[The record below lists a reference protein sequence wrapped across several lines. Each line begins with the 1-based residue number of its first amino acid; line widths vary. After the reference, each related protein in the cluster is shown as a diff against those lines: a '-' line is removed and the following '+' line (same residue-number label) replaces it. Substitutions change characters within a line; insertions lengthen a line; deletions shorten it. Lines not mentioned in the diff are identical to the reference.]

1 MRPPPIRRQE
11 AIEVYGNSYGRL
23 YNDAVASPSGAPGRY
38 LRWKWSSPGVVV
50 VPRWADS
57 VALIPA
63 FRYPIGDISWEF
75 PRGSREPDEPIEQ
88 AAARELSEETG
99 LSAAGTKALGVL
111 YPDTGLIESSIA
123 VVEAYVTSSAF
134 GDQSPET
141 MESISE
147 PAWFSASE
155 LRKAIAEQKVRCAIT
170 IAAAA
175 LVWASQ
181 QN

>member
-1 MRPPPIRRQE
+1 MPPVRRKPMRPPPIRRQE

-63 FRYPIGDISWEF
+63 FRYPIGEISCEF
-75 PRGSREPDEPIEQ
+75 PRGSREPDGPIEQ

-99 LSAAGTKALGVL
+99 LSAAGT
-111 YPDTGLIESSIA
+111 
-123 VVEAYVTSSAF
+123 
-134 GDQSPET
+134 
-141 MESISE
+141 
-147 PAWFSASE
+147 
-155 LRKAIAEQKVRCAIT
+155 
-170 IAAAA
+170 
-175 LVWASQ
+175 
-181 QN
+181 